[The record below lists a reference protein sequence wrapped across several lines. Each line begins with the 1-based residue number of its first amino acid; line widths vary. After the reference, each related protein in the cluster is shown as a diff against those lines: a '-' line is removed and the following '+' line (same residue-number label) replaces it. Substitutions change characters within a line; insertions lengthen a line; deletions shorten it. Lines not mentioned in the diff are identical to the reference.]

1 MNNNTP
7 DKAPGENFGN
17 DPGNQPGNRSGN
29 NATSALS
36 RIHSG
41 LVQTENWILVLILV
55 SMLVIAVLQIFL
67 RNFFGFGIVWAE
79 TLVRVLVLWTALI
92 GAMVATR
99 NGKHINIDILTRYLP
114 DKSKFTVLG
123 LVNLFTAC
131 ICGIISYYS
140 VYFVYLEYQDASLA
154 FAQVPNW
161 VCESIIPLAFLIMAV
176 RYLFAFVIDV
186 ITLTNNKNIA

>member
-1 MNNNTP
+1 MTP
-7 DKAPGENFGN
+7 SVL
-17 DPGNQPGNRSGN
+17 NRVH
-29 NATSALS
+29 AA
-36 RIHSG
+36 

-114 DKSKFTVLG
+114 WKTKHAVFG
-123 LVNLFTAC
+123 LVNLFTAG
-131 ICGIISYYS
+131 ICGTVGYYS
-140 VYFVYLEYQDASLA
+140 IHFVYLEYQDASLA

-161 VCESIIPLAFLIMAV
+161 VCESIIPIAFLIMSA
-176 RYLFAFVIDV
+176 RYLVAFVTDLIN
-186 ITLTNNKNIA
+186 LTNNKNPA